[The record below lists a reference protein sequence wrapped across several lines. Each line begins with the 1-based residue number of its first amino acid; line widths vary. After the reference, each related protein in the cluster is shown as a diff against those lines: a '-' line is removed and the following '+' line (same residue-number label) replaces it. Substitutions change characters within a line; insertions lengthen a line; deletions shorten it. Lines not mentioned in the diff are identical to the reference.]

1 MRKFK
6 SVFILGV
13 LAIGLGL
20 TSCSS
25 DDSLSSS
32 TAKDVGNTNVAV
44 SLTMPLNKSTRAL
57 PGDYNYVG
65 QWAGNDVIKTVDIYL
80 VDGTKADVTHSSFTV
95 GTDPTKD
102 DYTTSKSTDGTQIIL
117 TPHTAI
123 KTTVGTKEVYVVV
136 NATADITTALSS
148 TSAPDFDKAYKT
160 AVLSL
165 ANTGT
170 PTQVSTSASKI
181 AGEETDNTDQ
191 SQHDV
196 IAMTNTSDVTIDVKS
211 NVTSDQTL
219 ATSNPLNRAS
229 VQVQRS
235 VARVM
240 VTTAS
245 DTYNVTSS
253 TGTVLGTVSNITWV
267 LAQGE
272 NSLYVQQNSAF
283 TTPNYTWIPATGSTD
298 YINNA
303 GNKYDYS
310 GLFESYAA
318 APHFGGTK
326 VPTLA
331 DYQALDQ
338 AGDNQVD
345 VLKSLGLDANAV
357 NGKFILPTTH
367 AYGSDASSTGY
378 RKGNTP
384 YVLVRAL
391 YAPAMFTDTGNGT
404 NPNTDGTFYLGA
416 NGKYY
421 TSSKNAVDPTKG
433 GVAGQ
438 TVAKYVG
445 GKVLYYAWVNPD
457 NVTTPYN
464 SPVLRNN
471 IYHIHITGFKT
482 IGTNWNPLYPED
494 PNSSNPTNPDPKP
507 ANDDPNDP
515 NNPGEPTN
523 PIDPTDPLTT
533 PETWMSVDVTV
544 LPWNVHSYGI
554 SLGI

>member
-32 TAKDVGNTNVAV
+32 TAKEKGDTYVAI
-44 SLTMPLNKSTRAL
+44 SLTMPSSSSTRATNSNQ
-57 PGDYNYVG
+57 DYNDIG
-65 QWAGNDVIKTVDIYL
+65 QWVGKDEIKTVDIYL
-80 VDGTKADVTHSSFTV
+80 DDGTSVTDYPFTV
-95 GTDPTKD
+95 GGSTNDGYSITKD
-102 DYTTSKSTDGTQIIL
+102 NNNIVLK
-117 TPHTAI
+117 PKTAI
-123 KTTVGTKEVYVVV
+123 KTTAGNKSVYVVINTNDKIKTALS
-136 NATADITTALSS
+136 NATASTFADVYKTSALSLSNSGTS
-148 TSAPDFDKAYKT
+148 TP
-160 AVLSL
+160 
-165 ANTGT
+165 
-170 PTQVSTSASKI
+170 VSTSASNLI
-181 AGEETDNTDQ
+181 GTPTTSGD
-191 SQHDV
+191 DV
-196 IAMTNTSDVTIDVKS
+196 IAMTNASDVNI
-211 NVTSDQTL
+211 NVVSGITEAQTL
-219 ATSNPLNRAS
+219 ADPDPQNRAK
-229 VQVQRS
+229 VQVQRA
-235 VARVM
+235 VGRVM
-240 VTTAS
+240 VTTA
-245 DTYNVTSS
+245 DTSYPVTSDPTS
-253 TGTVLGTVSNITWV
+253 TTKGLTIGTISNISWV

-272 NSLYVQQNSAF
+272 NSLFVQQNSAF
-283 TTPNYTWIPATGSTD
+283 TTPNSTWVPASD
-298 YINNA
+298 YITNA

-310 GLFESYAA
+310 GLFENDDATTK
-318 APHFGGTK
+318 FGGTT

-331 DYQALDQ
+331 AYKHPTA
-338 AGDNQVD
+338 AGIGDSS
-345 VLKSLGLDANAV
+345 VL

-367 AYGSDASSTGY
+367 TYGPDVTTTGY

-384 YVLVRAL
+384 YVLIRAKFT
-391 YAPAMFTDTGNGT
+391 PAAFADGGSQ
-404 NPNTDGTFYLGA
+404 NTDGTFYLGA

-421 TSSKNAVDPTKG
+421 TTAANAVDPSKS
-433 GVAGQ
+433 GVSGQ

-457 NVTTPYN
+457 QIPGWLN

-523 PIDPTDPLTT
+523 PIDPTDPITT
-533 PETWMSVDVTV
+533 PDTWMSVDVSV